1 MSKGASHAH
10 LNRSMMVQW
19 PQSMSLP
26 FHHLLLHLRHLL
38 WVGIWIGVSILLWI
52 WSPPASIIFFGVGM
66 IIYHLALKR
75 GAFRPPKEPEAPAAT
90 NRELEATF
98 VVTQV
103 LKDLTRIQVTYLC
116 QSFDS
121 SKEARAWLKRAL
133 PRPYRKSLDEL
144 FRLLEKA
151 RLGASVPELKLAQR
165 VLSRRDELLSMID
178 ALERAH
184 QERPTFAISNPV
196 IFVITENLSTEP
208 SAEPLVVTLSG
219 WNPSQ
224 PTLLPQVDALTFFSE
239 LEGKRQIRGQ
249 ADFKSTLK
257 ALSASLTLLEGDIP
271 VYATQ
276 PVEDP
281 ARLGVHISKIPMGF
295 TIGAAELV

>member
-1 MSKGASHAH
+1 MG
-10 LNRSMMVQW
+10 
-19 PQSMSLP
+19 LP

-38 WVGIWIGVSILLWI
+38 WVAIWLGVSILLWL
-52 WSPPASIIFFGVGM
+52 WSPPASIIFFGLGL
-66 IIYHLALKR
+66 IIYHLAIRR
-75 GAFRPPKEPEAPAAT
+75 GAFRPPKEQDAPAAP
-90 NRELEATF
+90 NRELEAKF

-116 QSFDS
+116 QSFES
-121 SKEARAWLKRAL
+121 RTEARAWLKRAL

-165 VLSRRDELLSMID
+165 VLSRRDELLRMIE
-178 ALERAH
+178 ALEQAH
-184 QERPTFAISNPV
+184 RKRPTFVISNPV
-196 IFVITENLSTEP
+196 IFVITENLSAEP
-208 SAEPLVVTLSG
+208 STEPLVVTLAG
-219 WNPSQ
+219 WNPIQ

-249 ADFKSTLK
+249 ADFEGTLK
-257 ALSASLTLLEGDIP
+257 ALSTSLTLLSGEVP

-281 ARLGVHISKIPMGF
+281 ARLGVHISKVPMGF